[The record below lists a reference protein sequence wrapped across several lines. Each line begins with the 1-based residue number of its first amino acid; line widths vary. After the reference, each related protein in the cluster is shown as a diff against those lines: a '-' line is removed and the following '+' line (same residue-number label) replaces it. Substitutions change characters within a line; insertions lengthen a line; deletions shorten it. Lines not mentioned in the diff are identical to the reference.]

1 MNNIKSYLSKYSR
14 DVHFF
19 ELIKGAY
26 STFLLKI
33 VGLLVGYG
41 LAIFITNKFGAFVF
55 GQYVTALLIVEI
67 LSIISRLGIDTVLVR
82 FISRY
87 VHKGASS
94 LINQLFFK
102 SIALVTL
109 SAVVFT
115 LLLLFFSDYIAN
127 FMNLDEEYLLIVSF
141 SFIPLV
147 LFHMNTQAIRGLKQM
162 MSFSFLN
169 NVAITLFTFILM
181 VVLVAFSTSEKLP
194 IYAYVMSVFVMT
206 ISSYFLWFFHR
217 AKIVD
222 SKQNNSESE
231 LSTKALFKVSIPL
244 LLGQSMMLIMGKVD
258 LFMLANMTSSDK
270 VGIYNI
276 ALKLSMLAYM
286 GLMAVNSIA
295 APKFSEIH
303 SSGDID
309 ALKKIVQQ
317 STKTIFWV
325 TFPVILLFLILPDTI
340 LGVFGDEFKLAAM
353 ALIILSISKMFS
365 AISGSVGTF
374 LQMVGKQNVFQNIL
388 IFTAIINIVLNYTL
402 IPMYGID
409 GAAFASAISG
419 VIWNVLMIIY
429 IKKNFGFYSI
439 YFPGIKR

>member
-1 MNNIKSYLSKYSR
+1 LNKIKSYLSKYSG
-14 DVHFF
+14 DVHFI
-19 ELIKGAY
+19 ELIKGAS
-26 STFLLKI
+26 STFLLKV

-67 LSIISRLGIDTVLVR
+67 LGIISRLGIDTALVR

-87 VHKGASS
+87 VHKGASC
-94 LINQLFFK
+94 LINKLFFK
-102 SIALVTL
+102 SIAIVTL
-109 SAVVFT
+109 SAVIFN
-115 LLLLFFSDYIAN
+115 LLLLFFSDYVAD

-147 LFHMNTQAIRGLKQM
+147 LFHMNTQAIRGLKKM

-169 NVAITLFTFILM
+169 NVAITLFTFIIII
-181 VVLVAFSTSEKLP
+181 VLVAFSSSEKLP

-206 ISSYFLWFFHR
+206 ISSYFLWFYHR
-217 AKIVD
+217 SKIDD
-222 SKQNNSESE
+222 SEHNNSESE
-231 LSTKALFKVSIPL
+231 LSTKALFKVSVPL

-258 LFMLANMTSSDK
+258 LFMLANMTSSDQ

-303 SSGDID
+303 SSGNVD

-325 TFPVILLFLILPDTI
+325 TLPVIILFLAFPKSILS
-340 LGVFGDEFKLAAM
+340 VFGEEFKLAAM
-353 ALIILSISKMFS
+353 ALIILSVSKMFS

-388 IFTAIINIVLNYTL
+388 IFTAIINIALNYVL
-402 IPMYGID
+402 IPSYGID
-409 GAAFASAISG
+409 GAAFASALSG

>member
-1 MNNIKSYLSKYSR
+1 MQKLKSYLSKYAG
-14 DVHFF
+14 DDHFN
-19 ELIKGAY
+19 ELLKGAS
-26 STFLLKI
+26 STFMLKI

-41 LAIFITNKFGAFVF
+41 LAIFITNKFGASVF

-67 LSIISRLGIDTVLVR
+67 LSIISRLGIDTALVR

-87 VHKGASS
+87 VHKGAFN
-94 LINQLFFK
+94 LINQLYLK
-102 SIALVTL
+102 SLAIVSLVSIIITL
-109 SAVVFT
+109 M
-115 LLLLFFSDYIAN
+115 LLLFSSEIAE
-127 FMNLDEEYLLIVSF
+127 FMNLSEDYLLIISF

-147 LFHMNTQAIRGLKQM
+147 LFHMNTQAIRGLKKM
-162 MSFSFLN
+162 ISFSFLN
-169 NVAITLFTFILM
+169 NVAVTLLTFVLM
-181 VVLVAFSTSEKLP
+181 VSLAAFISSEKLP
-194 IYAYVMSVFVMT
+194 IYAYVLSVFIMT
-206 ISSYFLWFFHR
+206 ISSYFIWFNHKN
-217 AKIVD
+217 KIVD
-222 SKQNNSESE
+222 DKLNSSEQE
-231 LSTKALFKVSIPL
+231 LSVKELLKVSIPL

-258 LFMLANMTSSDK
+258 LFMLASMTSSEQ

-303 SSGDID
+303 ASGDIQ

-325 TFPVILLFLILPDTI
+325 TFPVIIIFLILPETLLSI
-340 LGVFGDEFKLAAM
+340 FGDEFKIAAM
-353 ALIILSISKMFS
+353 ALIILSLSKMFS

-388 IFTAIINIVLNYTL
+388 ILTAIINVGLNYFL
-402 IPMYGID
+402 IPKYGIE
-409 GAAFASAISG
+409 GAAFASAVSG
-419 VIWNVLMIIY
+419 VIWNLLMIIY
-429 IKKNFGFYSI
+429 IKKNFGFYTI

>member
-1 MNNIKSYLSKYSR
+1 MNKIKSYLSKYSG
-14 DVHFF
+14 DVHFI
-19 ELIKGAY
+19 ELIKGAS
-26 STFLLKI
+26 STFLLKV

-67 LSIISRLGIDTVLVR
+67 LGIISRLGIDTALVR

-87 VHKGASS
+87 VHKGASR
-94 LINQLFFK
+94 LINKLFFK
-102 SIALVTL
+102 SIAIVTL
-109 SAVVFT
+109 SAVIFN
-115 LLLLFFSDYIAN
+115 LLLLFFSDYVAN

-147 LFHMNTQAIRGLKQM
+147 LFHMNTQAIRGLKKM

-169 NVAITLFTFILM
+169 NVAITLFTFIIII
-181 VVLVAFSTSEKLP
+181 VLVAFSSSEKLP

-206 ISSYFLWFFHR
+206 ISSYFLWFYHR
-217 AKIVD
+217 SKIDD
-222 SKQNNSESE
+222 SEHNNSESE
-231 LSTKALFKVSIPL
+231 LSTKALFKVSVPL

-258 LFMLANMTSSDK
+258 LFMLANMTSSDQ

-303 SSGDID
+303 SSGNVD

-325 TFPVILLFLILPDTI
+325 TLPVIILFLAFPKSILS
-340 LGVFGDEFKLAAM
+340 VFGEEFKLAAM
-353 ALIILSISKMFS
+353 ALIILSVSKMFS

-388 IFTAIINIVLNYTL
+388 IFTAIINIALNYVL
-402 IPMYGID
+402 IPSYGID
-409 GAAFASAISG
+409 GAAFASALSG

>member
-1 MNNIKSYLSKYSR
+1 LNKIKSYLSKYSG
-14 DVHFF
+14 DVHFI
-19 ELIKGAY
+19 ELIKGAS
-26 STFLLKI
+26 STFLLKV

-67 LSIISRLGIDTVLVR
+67 LGIISRLGIDTALVR

-87 VHKGASS
+87 VHKGASR
-94 LINQLFFK
+94 LINKLFFK
-102 SIALVTL
+102 SIAIVTL
-109 SAVVFT
+109 SAVIFN
-115 LLLLFFSDYIAN
+115 LLLLFFSDYVAD

-147 LFHMNTQAIRGLKQM
+147 LFHMNTQAIRGLKKM

-169 NVAITLFTFILM
+169 NVAITLFTFIIII
-181 VVLVAFSTSEKLP
+181 VLVAFSSSEKLP

-206 ISSYFLWFFHR
+206 ISSYFLWFYHR
-217 AKIVD
+217 SKIDD
-222 SKQNNSESE
+222 SEHNNSESE
-231 LSTKALFKVSIPL
+231 LSTKALFKVSVPL

-258 LFMLANMTSSDK
+258 LFMLANMTSSDQ

-303 SSGDID
+303 SSGNVD

-325 TFPVILLFLILPDTI
+325 TLPVIILFLAFPKSILS
-340 LGVFGDEFKLAAM
+340 VFGEEFKLAAM
-353 ALIILSISKMFS
+353 ALIILSVSKMFS

-388 IFTAIINIVLNYTL
+388 IFTAIINIALNYVL
-402 IPMYGID
+402 IPSYGID
-409 GAAFASAISG
+409 GAAFASALSG

>member
-1 MNNIKSYLSKYSR
+1 MNKIKSYLSKYSR

-19 ELIKGAY
+19 ELIKGAS

-94 LINQLFFK
+94 LINHLFFK

-325 TFPVILLFLILPDTI
+325 TFPVILLFLIFPDTI

-402 IPMYGID
+402 IPKYGID
-409 GAAFASAISG
+409 GASFDSAISG

>member
-1 MNNIKSYLSKYSR
+1 LNKIKSYLSKYSG
-14 DVHFF
+14 DVHFI
-19 ELIKGAY
+19 ELIKGAS
-26 STFLLKI
+26 STFLLKV

-67 LSIISRLGIDTVLVR
+67 LGIISRLGIDTALVR

-87 VHKGASS
+87 VHKGASR
-94 LINQLFFK
+94 LINKLFFK
-102 SIALVTL
+102 SIAIVTL
-109 SAVVFT
+109 SAVIFN
-115 LLLLFFSDYIAN
+115 LLLLFFSDYVAN

-147 LFHMNTQAIRGLKQM
+147 LFHMNTQAIRGLKKM

-169 NVAITLFTFILM
+169 NVAITLFTFIIII
-181 VVLVAFSTSEKLP
+181 VLVAFSSSEKLP

-206 ISSYFLWFFHR
+206 ISSYFLWFYHR
-217 AKIVD
+217 SKIDD
-222 SKQNNSESE
+222 SEHNNSESE
-231 LSTKALFKVSIPL
+231 LSTKALFKVSVPL

-258 LFMLANMTSSDK
+258 LFMLANMTSSDQ

-303 SSGDID
+303 SSGNVD

-325 TFPVILLFLILPDTI
+325 TLPVIILFLAFPKSILS
-340 LGVFGDEFKLAAM
+340 VFGEEFKLAAM
-353 ALIILSISKMFS
+353 ALIILSVSKMFS

-388 IFTAIINIVLNYTL
+388 IFTAIINIALNYVL
-402 IPMYGID
+402 IPSYGID
-409 GAAFASAISG
+409 GAAFASALSG

>member
-1 MNNIKSYLSKYSR
+1 MNKIKSYLSKYSR

-325 TFPVILLFLILPDTI
+325 TFPVILLFLIFPDTI

>member
-1 MNNIKSYLSKYSR
+1 MNKIKSYLSKYSG
-14 DVHFF
+14 DVHFI
-19 ELIKGAY
+19 ELIKGAS
-26 STFLLKI
+26 STFLLKV

-67 LSIISRLGIDTVLVR
+67 LGIISRLGIDTALVR

-87 VHKGASS
+87 VHKGASR
-94 LINQLFFK
+94 LINKLFFK
-102 SIALVTL
+102 SIAIVTL
-109 SAVVFT
+109 SAVIFN
-115 LLLLFFSDYIAN
+115 LLLLFFSDYVAN

-147 LFHMNTQAIRGLKQM
+147 LFHMNTQAIRGLKKM

-169 NVAITLFTFILM
+169 NVAITLFTFIIII
-181 VVLVAFSTSEKLP
+181 VLVAFSFSEKLP

-206 ISSYFLWFFHR
+206 ISSYFLWFYHR
-217 AKIVD
+217 SKIDD
-222 SKQNNSESE
+222 SEHNNSESE
-231 LSTKALFKVSIPL
+231 LSTKALFKVSVPL

-258 LFMLANMTSSDK
+258 LFMLANMTSSDQ

-303 SSGDID
+303 SSGNVD

-325 TFPVILLFLILPDTI
+325 TLPVIILFLAFPKSILS
-340 LGVFGDEFKLAAM
+340 VFGEEFKLAAM
-353 ALIILSISKMFS
+353 ALIILSVSKMFS

-388 IFTAIINIVLNYTL
+388 IFTAIINIALNYVL
-402 IPMYGID
+402 IPSYGID
-409 GAAFASAISG
+409 GAAFASALSG

>member
-1 MNNIKSYLSKYSR
+1 MNKIKSYLSKYSG
-14 DVHFF
+14 DTHFT
-19 ELIKGAY
+19 ELIKGAS

-33 VGLLVGYG
+33 VGLLVGYS

-67 LSIISRLGIDTVLVR
+67 LSIISRLGIDTALVR

-87 VHKGASS
+87 VHKGTSH
-94 LINQLFFK
+94 LINQLFLK
-102 SIALVTL
+102 SIIIVTIG
-109 SAVVFT
+109 AVIFN
-115 LLLLFFSDYIAN
+115 LLLLFFSHYIAD

-162 MSFSFLN
+162 ISFSFLN
-169 NVAITLFTFILM
+169 NVAITLFTFITM
-181 VVLVAFSTSEKLP
+181 VVLVAFSSSEMLP
-194 IYAYVMSVFVMT
+194 IYAYVMSVFIMT
-206 ISSYFLWFFHR
+206 ISSYFLWFYHR
-217 AKIVD
+217 SKMVD
-222 SKQNNSESE
+222 SEQNDCETE

-244 LLGQSMMLIMGKVD
+244 LMGQSMMLIMGKVD
-258 LFMLANMTSSDK
+258 LFMLANMTSSDQ
-270 VGIYNI
+270 VGVYNI

-303 SSGDID
+303 SSGNVD

-325 TFPVILLFLILPDTI
+325 TLPVIILFLVFPKTI
-340 LGVFGDEFKLAAM
+340 LSVFGEEFKLAAM

-388 IFTAIINIVLNYTL
+388 IFTAIINITLNYIL
-402 IPMYGID
+402 IPKYGID

-439 YFPGIKR
+439 YFPGIR

>member
-1 MNNIKSYLSKYSR
+1 LNKIKSYLSKYSG
-14 DVHFF
+14 DVHFI
-19 ELIKGAY
+19 ELIKGAS
-26 STFLLKI
+26 STFLLKV

-67 LSIISRLGIDTVLVR
+67 LGIISRLGIDTALVR

-87 VHKGASS
+87 VHKGASC
-94 LINQLFFK
+94 LINKLFFK
-102 SIALVTL
+102 SIAIVTL
-109 SAVVFT
+109 SAVIFN
-115 LLLLFFSDYIAN
+115 LLLLFFSDYVAN

-147 LFHMNTQAIRGLKQM
+147 LFHMNTQAIRGLKKM

-169 NVAITLFTFILM
+169 NVAITLFTFIIII
-181 VVLVAFSTSEKLP
+181 VLVAFSSSEKLP

-206 ISSYFLWFFHR
+206 ISSYFLWFYHR
-217 AKIVD
+217 SKIDD
-222 SKQNNSESE
+222 SEHNNSESE
-231 LSTKALFKVSIPL
+231 LSTKALFKVSVPL

-258 LFMLANMTSSDK
+258 LFMLANMTSSDQ

-303 SSGDID
+303 SSGNVD

-325 TFPVILLFLILPDTI
+325 TLPVIILFLAFPKSILS
-340 LGVFGDEFKLAAM
+340 VFGEEFKLAAM
-353 ALIILSISKMFS
+353 ALIILSVSKMFS

-388 IFTAIINIVLNYTL
+388 IFTAIINIALNYVL
-402 IPMYGID
+402 IPSYGID
-409 GAAFASAISG
+409 GAAFASALSG

>member
-1 MNNIKSYLSKYSR
+1 MNKIKSYLSKYSG
-14 DVHFF
+14 DVHFI
-19 ELIKGAY
+19 ELIKGAS
-26 STFLLKI
+26 STFLLKV

-67 LSIISRLGIDTVLVR
+67 LGIISRLGIDTALVR

-87 VHKGASS
+87 VHKGASC
-94 LINQLFFK
+94 LINKLFFK
-102 SIALVTL
+102 SIAIVTL
-109 SAVVFT
+109 SAVIFN
-115 LLLLFFSDYIAN
+115 LLLLFFSDYVAN

-147 LFHMNTQAIRGLKQM
+147 LFHMNTQAIRGLKKM

-169 NVAITLFTFILM
+169 NVAITLFTFIIII
-181 VVLVAFSTSEKLP
+181 VLVAFSFSEKLP

-206 ISSYFLWFFHR
+206 ISSYFLWFYHR
-217 AKIVD
+217 SKIDD
-222 SKQNNSESE
+222 SEHNNSESE
-231 LSTKALFKVSIPL
+231 LSTKALFKVSVPL

-258 LFMLANMTSSDK
+258 LFMLANMTSSDQ

-303 SSGDID
+303 SSGNVD

-325 TFPVILLFLILPDTI
+325 TLPVIILFLAFPKSILS
-340 LGVFGDEFKLAAM
+340 VFGEEFKLAAM
-353 ALIILSISKMFS
+353 ALIILSVSKMFS

-388 IFTAIINIVLNYTL
+388 IFTAIINIALNYVL
-402 IPMYGID
+402 IPSYGID
-409 GAAFASAISG
+409 GAAFASALSG